1 MSLKR
6 QKSGDI
12 RILNKYPNRR
22 IYDTV
27 DSAYISFAGVRELV
41 IADIPFKVIDMKT
54 QEDVTRS
61 VLINIISE
69 EPDFAGNPFSEE
81 MMKKII
87 CLYGNSMQ
95 NLFSN
100 HLEKSFKTFVDLYEK
115 TSQKSPAF
123 IDESKSYADLISMNN
138 LFITS
143 LMDSYMRQSEDFL
156 KNLQEQINKK
166 NLNH

>member
-95 NLFSN
+95 TLFSN
-100 HLEKSFKTFVDLYEK
+100 HLEKSFKTFIDLYEK
-115 TSQKSPAF
+115 SIQQSSKIIDGSTSYTDPM
-123 IDESKSYADLISMNN
+123 SMSNPFVSN
-138 LFITS
+138 L
-143 LMDSYMRQSEDFL
+143 MNSYMKQSEDFF
-156 KNLQEQINKK
+156 KNLQQEFNKK
-166 NLNH
+166 LIH